1 MSRAVSSHSVS
12 LTPVL
17 TACCKY
23 TIFDSCSVM
32 AEVKVMTWKRKIY
45 KFRSLKMYQTLTS
58 LLFII
63 YNWFIPFP
71 GDSAIGDRTDNIL

>member
-1 MSRAVSSHSVS
+1 
-12 LTPVL
+12 
-17 TACCKY
+17 
-23 TIFDSCSVM
+23 M